1 MTSDP
6 PAVAESRDR
15 GPYCETG
22 VEEADDD
29 ALIGKLRARAWDPA
43 LRFDMAHMV
52 EIYAD
57 VPCGPL
63 FPPISPAE
71 VELAESRIGRRLPG
85 LLRRVYTE
93 VADGGFGPE
102 SGLASLTDGNRTPSD
117 PGDWPSAVRAHE
129 RGRERGM
136 PASWLHLTSGGCS
149 MEWYVSLLAVD
160 NPVLLYDSGG
170 PHPTW
175 DGCPHDGLRHA
186 TTSLRRWLSTWADG
200 GNVRDDAL
208 GR

>member
-1 MTSDP
+1 MHDVGS
-6 PAVAESRDR
+6 ARCCGVSRP

-52 EIYAD
+52 EIFAD
-57 VPCGPL
+57 VSCGPL

-71 VELAESRIGRRLPG
+71 VELAESRIGSRLPG

-93 VADGGFGPE
+93 VAG
-102 SGLASLTDGNRTPSD
+102 
-117 PGDWPSAVRAHE
+117 
-129 RGRERGM
+129 
-136 PASWLHLTSGGCS
+136 
-149 MEWYVSLLAVD
+149 
-160 NPVLLYDSGG
+160 
-170 PHPTW
+170 
-175 DGCPHDGLRHA
+175 
-186 TTSLRRWLSTWADG
+186 
-200 GNVRDDAL
+200 DDAL